1 MLKDKT
7 VTNLLV
13 TTEAVIR
20 DLDRWEYEYE
30 QVNGACVYADER
42 GAPSCLIGHVL
53 YRWRALTEEVTRSN
67 NIASDA
73 LSALGAN
80 VEVQAV
86 ANVIQ
91 SKQDL
96 HETWGEALRAGHAYA
111 RGEGLL

>member
-1 MLKDKT
+1 MLENKT
-7 VTNLLV
+7 VTDLLV

-20 DLDRWEYEYE
+20 DLDRWDYEYE
-30 QVNGACVYADER
+30 QVACVYADER

-53 YRWRALTEEVTRSN
+53 YRWGALTEKVTRSN

-73 LSALGAN
+73 LSGLGAN

-91 SKQDL
+91 TQQDL
-96 HETWGEALRAGHAYA
+96 REAWGEALASGYTYA

>member
-20 DLDRWEYEYE
+20 DLGRWDYEYE
-30 QVNGACVYADER
+30 QVNGICVYADER

-53 YRWRALTEEVTRSN
+53 YRWGVLDKVAGSN
-67 NIASDA
+67 ETAANAMHN
-73 LSALGAN
+73 LGAN

-91 SKQDL
+91 AKQDL
-96 HETWGEALRAGHAYA
+96 HETWGEALATGYTYA
-111 RGEGLL
+111 REEGLL